1 MLTPVIMPATCLT
14 TSVSIPLSRYPTPQD
29 TLRFS
34 QAVQNEIGALQG
46 VQNVSL
52 STNLP
57 TDGWDIGQGFDIV
70 GHAPRGESNQ
80 PSAHYQMVSASYF
93 ATLGIPLPR
102 GRAFT
107 ERDTLAATPVCIVNE
122 ELVRRYLN
130 GQEPIGALVSVQA
143 MTPDGPKPV
152 VRQIVGVSHQVKVKG
167 LGEEQNDL
175 EIYVPIT
182 QNSWYWAAIAVRTA
196 NDPMSVAPAVKSSI
210 ARVHKDQPVTCMRTM
225 DEVAAGSIAQ
235 PRFRAQLVAA
245 FAFLAMLLASVGVF
259 GVLAFSVGQRT
270 REFGIRMALGAST
283 GDVLRLVLRSGLK
296 MIAIGLCLGLTAT
309 LALTQSLQSVLF

>member
-93 ATLGIPLPR
+93 ATLGIPLLR

-130 GQEPIGALVSVQA
+130 GQEPIGTLVSVQA
-143 MTPDGPKPV
+143 MTPGGPKPV
-152 VRQIVGVSHQVKVKG
+152 VRQIVGVSHQVKVEG
-167 LGEEQNDL
+167 LGEKQNDL

-196 NDPMSVAPAVKSSI
+196 NDPMSLAPPVKSAI
-210 ARVHKDQPVTCMRTM
+210 ARVAKDQPVTRIPPIAQ
-225 DEVAAGSIAQ
+225 VAAGSIAQ
-235 PRFRAQLVAA
+235 PGLRRPIGAA
-245 FAFLAMLLASVGVF
+245 
-259 GVLAFSVGQRT
+259 
-270 REFGIRMALGAST
+270 
-283 GDVLRLVLRSGLK
+283 
-296 MIAIGLCLGLTAT
+296 LCFPL
-309 LALTQSLQSVLF
+309 

>member
-29 TLRFS
+29 TLRCY
-34 QAVQNEIGALQG
+34 QAVQNESGGLAG
-46 VQNVSL
+46 VQNVAL

-57 TDGWDIGQGFDIV
+57 SDGWDIGQGFDIV

-93 ATLGIPLPR
+93 ATLGIPLLR

-130 GQEPIGALVSVQA
+130 GQEPIGTLVSVQA
-143 MTPDGPKPV
+143 MTPGGPKPV
-152 VRQIVGVSHQVKVKG
+152 VRQIVGVSHQVKVEG
-167 LGEEQNDL
+167 LGEKQNDL

-196 NDPMSVAPAVKSSI
+196 NVPMSLAPAVKSAI
-210 ARVHKDQPVTCMRTM
+210 AHVDKDQPVKRIRTM
-225 DEVAAGSIAQ
+225 DEVAAGSIAH
-235 PRFRAQLVAA
+235 PHLPAQLAA
-245 FAFLAMLLASVGVF
+245 AVSGLAMLLAS
-259 GVLAFSVGQRT
+259 
-270 REFGIRMALGAST
+270 LG
-283 GDVLRLVLRSGLK
+283 
-296 MIAIGLCLGLTAT
+296 
-309 LALTQSLQSVLF
+309 